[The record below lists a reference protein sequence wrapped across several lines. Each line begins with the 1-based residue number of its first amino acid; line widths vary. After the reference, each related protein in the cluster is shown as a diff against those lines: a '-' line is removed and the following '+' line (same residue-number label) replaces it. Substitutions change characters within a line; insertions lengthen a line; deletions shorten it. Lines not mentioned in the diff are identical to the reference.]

1 MLGKIKSKLIESKE
15 AWSREGRLL
24 TGEDGR
30 SDNRLPPGQRL
41 VKQWPVLDLGVH
53 PEIPQT
59 RWRLEVDG
67 LVANPLVLDWQGLQ
81 ELPQSQQRC
90 DIHCVTSWS
99 MFDTDWLGV
108 SAGDLLAA
116 VQPLPSAR
124 HVVLHAFDGYT
135 TNVSLE
141 VFGAPDAMIATHF
154 GGEPLTKEHGGPVR
168 MLVPQYYLWK
178 SAKWLSRIEFVAEDR
193 PGFWE
198 VRGYH
203 NEADPWLEQRYDWQ

>member
-30 SDNRLPPGQRL
+30 SDSRLPPGQRL

-53 PEIPQT
+53 PEVPQA

-81 ELPQSQQRC
+81 QLPQSQQRC

-99 MFDTDWLGV
+99 MFDTDWRGV
-108 SAGDLLAA
+108 SARDLLAA

-141 VFGAPDAMIATHF
+141 VFSAPDAMIATHF